1 MTKKLVEKEKLK
13 NLVQM
18 INQIQEQTKDEKTSI
33 KLIDLVFYIE
43 KELLETDREDLN
55 EFKRSI
61 YMKMKESQGEE
72 NKRYY
77 ELYQQLKGVK

>member
-61 YMKMKESQGEE
+61 YMKMKEPQGEE